1 MVAQARGHEEERM
14 KKRIVAALMAV
25 GVASGVV
32 CGSSLADPK
41 PPGNGH
47 NCGGFASTF
56 VPPGLGSEVSALA
69 QAFPTAVPTS
79 LDFANCGG
87 NGFPP

>member
-1 MVAQARGHEEERM
+1 MM
-14 KKRIVAALMAV
+14 KKRIAAALLVIGA
-25 GVASGVV
+25 ASGVLS
-32 CGSSLADPK
+32 GPALADPE
-41 PPGNGH
+41 PNDH
-47 NCGGFASTF
+47 NCAGLSSTF
-56 VPPGLGSEVSALA
+56 VPPGFGQEVSDIA

>member
-1 MVAQARGHEEERM
+1 MG
-14 KKRIVAALMAV
+14 KRIAALLAV
-25 GVASGVV
+25 GISSGAL
-32 CGSSLADPK
+32 CGSALADPR

-47 NCGGFASTF
+47 NCAGFASTF
-56 VPPGLGSEVSALA
+56 TPPGLGSEVSDLA
-69 QAFPTAVPTS
+69 HAFPTAIPGT